1 MLLNDRYRIL
11 ELVGQGGF
19 GSVYKAAD
27 TSFGDRLVAIKAME
41 QKGLSQEEIAAAAT
55 GFKREALMLA
65 HLRHPH
71 LPRIYDH
78 FSDSGRWYLVM
89 DYIEGET
96 LEVYLQKSVRDPH
109 TGKEHLPVEEVL
121 DTGLQL
127 CAVLD
132 YLHTRQP
139 PIIFRDLKPANV
151 MRTPERHLYLIDF
164 GIARHFKP
172 GQIKDTMPL
181 GSPGYAAPEQYG
193 KVQTTPRADIYS
205 LGVILHQLL
214 TGDDPTNTPFLLA
227 PIQPDGDPILAKVAL
242 LIKQMT
248 EMDESHRPATAA
260 AITYELQQI
269 KAGKSDQRVLWS
281 LPPAETRSHQ
291 FLPGSGG
298 SPEFQSQ
305 QRQIFVEPKAEE
317 RPEERSSRRISRRK
331 LLVGGTAL
339 GAALAGLGAWELFAA
354 RGSITPVP
362 GHVFTGG
369 KSYTYTGHSD
379 AVMSVA
385 WSPSGLRIASAS
397 DDSTVQVWDASNGG
411 NVLVYRGQG
420 LVEAVAW
427 SPDGSL
433 IASGSGPVQVWNAA
447 TGGQVYAYRGH
458 SLIVYGVAWSPNSSR
473 VASASADGT
482 VQVWDATTG
491 GQVYIYRGHSNGVNG
506 VAWSPNGSR
515 IASASTDGTVQVW
528 DATTGGH
535 ASTYASSGGAF
546 AVAWSPNGSLIAS
559 GNAEGTVQV
568 WNATTGGPIYTYRGH
583 YSDVH
588 AVAWSPSGLRLA
600 SASTD
605 GTVQVWDATTGSHV
619 YIYRGHSRA
628 VNAVSWSPNGSLIAS
643 ASTDGTVQV
652 WKVS

>member
-11 ELVGQGGF
+11 EQVGQGGF

-41 QKGLSQEEIAAAAT
+41 QKGLSQEEIAEAAT
-55 GFKREALMLA
+55 SFKREALMLA
-65 HLRHPH
+65 NLRYPH

-96 LEVYLQKSVRDPH
+96 LEVYLQKSVRDPY
-109 TGKEHLPVEEVL
+109 TGKRHLLVEEVL
-121 DTGLQL
+121 DIGLQL

-172 GQIKDTMPL
+172 GQIKDTIPL

-227 PIQPDGDPILAKVAL
+227 PIQPDGDPILAKVTL

-248 EMDESHRPATAA
+248 EMDESHRPATMAA
-260 AITYELQQI
+260 VKNELQQI
-269 KAGKSDQRVLWS
+269 KAGQSDQRVLWS
-281 LPPAETRSHQ
+281 LPPAETRSNQ
-291 FLPGSGG
+291 F
-298 SPEFQSQ
+298 SPRTEGAPASQFQ
-305 QRQIFVEPKAEE
+305 QRQIFVEPKV
-317 RPEERSSRRISRRK
+317 EERSSRGISRRK

-339 GAALAGLGAWELFAA
+339 GAALTGLGAWELFAA
-354 RGSITPVP
+354 RSSVTPVH

-369 KSYTYTGHSD
+369 KNYTYTGHKD
-379 AVMSVA
+379 AVTSVA

-397 DDSTVQVWDASNGG
+397 DDSTVQVWDAFSGG

-420 LVEAVAW
+420 LEEAVAW

-433 IASGSGPVQVWNAA
+433 IASGSGPVQVWKAA
-447 TGGQVYAYRGH
+447 TGSQIYTYRGH
-458 SLIVYGVAWSPNSSR
+458 ALIVYGVAWAPDSSR

-491 GQVYIYRGHSNGVNG
+491 GHVYIYRGHTNGVNG

-528 DATTGGH
+528 DATTGVH
-535 ASTYASSGGAF
+535 ALTYASSGGAF

-559 GNAEGTVQV
+559 GNADGTVQV
-568 WNATTGGPIYTYRGH
+568 WNATTGDLIYTYRGH
-583 YSDVH
+583 YSDVR
-588 AVAWSPSGLRLA
+588 AVAWSPGGLRLA
-600 SASTD
+600 SASSD

-628 VNAVSWSPNGSLIAS
+628 VNAVAWAPNGSLIVS